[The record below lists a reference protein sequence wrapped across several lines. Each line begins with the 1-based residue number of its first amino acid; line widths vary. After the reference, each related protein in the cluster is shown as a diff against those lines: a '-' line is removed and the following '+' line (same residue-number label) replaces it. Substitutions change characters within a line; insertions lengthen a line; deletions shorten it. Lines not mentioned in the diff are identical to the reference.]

1 MLIFSEAFIGSCF
14 LLLSVFFVLF
24 FLFLPGLEMQGEIFA
39 LMSKK
44 SVYTLRNVVT

>member
-14 LLLSVFFVLF
+14 LFLSGFFY

>member
-14 LLLSVFFVLF
+14 LLLSVFFYLF
-24 FLFLPGLEMQGEIFA
+24 FLPGLEMQGEIFA
-39 LMSKK
+39 LMSKI

>member
-14 LLLSVFFVLF
+14 LFLSGFFYFLF
-24 FLFLPGLEMQGEIFA
+24 FLPGLEMQGEIFA

>member
-14 LLLSVFFVLF
+14 LLLSV

>member
-14 LLLSVFFVLF
+14 LFLSGFFF
-24 FLFLPGLEMQGEIFA
+24 SLPGLEMQGEIFA